1 MFKVLQPTTIGKLEI
16 RNRFIRSATQ
26 DSSADP
32 SGAVT
37 DDSIKM
43 FEDLAAGGV
52 GLIVTG
58 HAFISQNGQA
68 GARQYGIYSDEMI
81 PGLARLTVVA
91 HKHGAKI
98 AAQITHSGLSSAYL
112 AGRGQMALAPSQVEG
127 RQPHRAMAEE
137 EIDGVIS
144 DFVAAA
150 VRAREAG
157 FDAVQLH
164 GAHGFLLS
172 QFFSPITNRR
182 QDRWGGT
189 PENRRRLHLETVR
202 RVRAALGG
210 DFPILMKFGVMDDQ
224 EGGATLEEGIAA
236 IQAMAQASLDAIEI
250 SGGIG
255 TGGRSAVRVVND
267 DVSEDTYYRERAA
280 RAKRAT
286 NITMAMVGGIRRLET
301 AEDIVTSGDADLV
314 SLSRA
319 LIREPGLINRWLSGD
334 QRRARCISCNK
345 CGGAIRRS
353 QVVECGE
360 ELRLAEAQR
369 AGLSQ
374 VGH

>member
-26 DSSADP
+26 DSSADLN
-32 SGAVT
+32 GAVT
-37 DDSIKM
+37 DDSVKM
-43 FEDLAAGGV
+43 FDELASGGV

-58 HAFISQNGQA
+58 HAFVSQNGRA
-68 GARQYGIYSDEMI
+68 GAQQYGIYCDEMVA
-81 PGLARLTVVA
+81 GLARLSHVA

-127 RQPHRAMAEE
+127 RPPHRAMAEE
-137 EIDGVIS
+137 EIDGVIN
-144 DFVAAA
+144 DFMAAA
-150 VRAREAG
+150 ARAKEAG

-189 PENRRRLHLETVR
+189 PENRRRLHLEVIH
-202 RVRAALGG
+202 RVRAAVGD

-236 IQAMAQASLDAIEI
+236 IQVMAQAGLDAIEI

-255 TGGRSAVRVVND
+255 AGGQSAIRVVND
-267 DVSEDTYYRERAA
+267 DVSEDVYYRERAA
-280 RAKRAT
+280 RAKRAANLT
-286 NITMAMVGGIRRLET
+286 LALVGGIRRLET
-301 AEDIVTSGDADLV
+301 AEDIVTSGDADLI

-345 CGGAIRRS
+345 CTGAMRRS
-353 QVVECGE
+353 EVVECGE
-360 ELRLAEAQR
+360 ALRLAEAQR
-369 AGLSQ
+369 PGPSQ